1 MNRTTASR
9 RARQPGPRLTQH
21 PPSRTVAYPRARMMT
36 GRTVAMRPVGYAQP
50 AGMHTVYRPRVL
62 PAPAVPAA
70 RPPLRPVQ
78 PAARSRAARPKAG
91 LNWPLFA
98 LLVPGVMLTLA
109 AVLLA
114 LGGLM
119 LLVGGRTLPG
129 VSMLGVDIGG
139 RTEAEAAAAL
149 ETAWSSRGI
158 TLLDSTPQGDRLFPI
173 DPVQLGITL
182 DARASAQRAVQYG
195 RGAGGIGGLL
205 KALIGR
211 ADVPPEIDI
220 NLAVTEQGLRA
231 ALEQLEQ
238 PPVNAGVQF
247 VNGALRER
255 PAQAGRALNLDA
267 TLAPL
272 TRDAAA
278 ALADG
283 VLDLEML
290 PVQPAVTDAS
300 GLLSAANA
308 LLASP
313 LVINA
318 YDPIRNQTLTWSA
331 PPEQWA
337 NWLVAAPQSSALG
350 LSLDADA
357 LQTYFEAHHGELGAE
372 RYLKM
377 DESLRAAQAAVVSG
391 QTTAQIRVYYRD
403 RQHTVQPG
411 ETIISIAYDYGIP
424 YPWLEGA
431 NPGVNSLSVGQT
443 ITVPSP
449 DNMLPYDVIPG
460 KRIVVS
466 MPEQRVRVYENG
478 ALKWDWPTSTGIQ
491 DSPTWPGIYQIISHE
506 PNAYAGNWNLWMPH
520 FMGVYQP
527 IPGADFT
534 NGFHGFPTR
543 DGYQLLWTNSLG
555 TRVTYGCILLSNV
568 NAEALYAWAEEGVV
582 VEIQG

>member
-1 MNRTTASR
+1 M
-9 RARQPGPRLTQH
+9 GM
-21 PPSRTVAYPRARMMT
+21 RTVAYAPPAAMHTAYHPRVAAAR
-36 GRTVAMRPVGYAQP
+36 P
-50 AGMHTVYRPRVL
+50 AG
-62 PAPAVPAA
+62 AA
-70 RPPLRPVQ
+70 RPPLQAVRPT
-78 PAARSRAARPKAG
+78 PSRRRAAKPRSSV
-91 LNWPLFA
+91 NWPLFA
-98 LLVPGVMLTLA
+98 LLVPSVMLMLT
-109 AVLLA
+109 AVLLV
-114 LGGLM
+114 LGGVM

-129 VSMLGVDIGG
+129 VSMLGVNVGG
-139 RTEAEAAAAL
+139 KTEAETAAAL
-149 ETAWSSRGI
+149 EAAWTQRGI
-158 TLLDSTPQGDRLFPI
+158 ILLDSTPEGDRIFPI
-173 DPVQLGITL
+173 DPTQLGITL

-195 RGAGGIGGLL
+195 RGTGGFGGML
-205 KALIGR
+205 KALLGR

-231 ALEQLEQ
+231 ALEQLEK

-247 VNGALRER
+247 VSGALRER
-255 PAQAGRALNLDA
+255 PPLAGRALNLEA
-267 TLAPL
+267 TLAPMA
-272 TRDAAA
+272 RDAAA

-283 VLDLEML
+283 VLELEMI
-290 PVQPAVTDAS
+290 PVAPSVTDAS

-313 LVINA
+313 LVVNA

-337 NWLVAAPQSSALG
+337 NWLVAAPGNSSALG
-350 LSLDADA
+350 LSLDASA
-357 LQTYFEAHHGELGAE
+357 LQTYFESHQGELGAD
-372 RYLKM
+372 RYLNM
-377 DESLRAAQAAVVSG
+377 GESLSATQAAVERG
-391 QTTAQIRVYYRD
+391 QTNAQIRVYYRD
-403 RQHTVQPG
+403 LQHTVQAG

-424 YPWLEGA
+424 YPWLEQA
-431 NPGVNSLSVGQT
+431 NPGVSGLSVGQT

-449 DNMLPYDVIPG
+449 DNMLPYDVIPN